1 MTDRPPKAVDLAG
14 LSPESQRSVGLIAA
28 RAGITLVS
36 QRWVPLTQMGI
47 LEAHLREAED
57 TPETFPRG
65 KWATIQAY
73 QGLVEKAILKLPG
86 KQTA

>member
-1 MTDRPPKAVDLAG
+1 MTDRPPKAADLAR

-28 RAGITLVS
+28 RSGITLIS
-36 QRWVPLTQMGI
+36 QRWVPLTQAGI

-57 TPETFPRG
+57 TAETFPRG

-73 QGLVEKAILKLPG
+73 QSLVQMAVEEP
-86 KQTA
+86 

>member
-1 MTDRPPKAVDLAG
+1 MPDRPPKAVDLAG

-28 RAGITLVS
+28 RGGITLVS
-36 QRWVPLTQMGI
+36 QRWVPLSQAGT
-47 LEAHLREAED
+47 LEAHLRAAED

-73 QGLVEKAILKLPG
+73 QGLVEKAVEEL
-86 KQTA
+86 